1 MYTNRYQYRK
11 AQATQYS
18 SIKSKLIM
26 GGVIFGIALLC
37 NIIVE
42 LPLYQHII
50 VALS

>member
-11 AQATQYS
+11 PQATPQNS
-18 SIKSKLIM
+18 LKSKIVMGVGILLIA
-26 GGVIFGIALLC
+26 ILC